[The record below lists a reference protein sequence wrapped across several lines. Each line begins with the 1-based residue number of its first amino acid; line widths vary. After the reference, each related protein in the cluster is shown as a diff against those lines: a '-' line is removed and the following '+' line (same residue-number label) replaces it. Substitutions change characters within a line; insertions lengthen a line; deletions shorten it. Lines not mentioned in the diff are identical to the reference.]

1 MNAKV
6 IALPKR
12 DFNFNWSYYQT
23 TIGKKRFEFF
33 RALAWEKTQIRH
45 DLPPLLSRMT
55 PFQSVFWSSLY
66 FLLGCSSLDFRVFTY
81 VFSCSL
87 SRSSHRTL
95 PILVSSLTLWRVFL
109 DSLYAFYSLLFSVAL
124 SLSIRPI
131 FTQTLSPRTWVTISC
146 RWQSF
151 SSAGIVALLFDQKL
165 QNTENYCSTSTTS
178 VWFPA
183 QNAGCKLFVYAA
195 PHLLAQV
202 KPSCN
207 S

>member
-66 FLLGCSSLDFRVFTY
+66 FLL
-81 VFSCSL
+81 
-87 SRSSHRTL
+87 
-95 PILVSSLTLWRVFL
+95 
-109 DSLYAFYSLLFSVAL
+109 
-124 SLSIRPI
+124 
-131 FTQTLSPRTWVTISC
+131 
-146 RWQSF
+146 
-151 SSAGIVALLFDQKL
+151 ALLFAWFSRFYLCLFLFSFAFLSPYSAHFGFLSNFMAGFSRLALRLLLTAFFGRSVSFYPAYFHSNPLSTNLSNNFLPLTKL
-165 QNTENYCSTSTTS
+165 
-178 VWFPA
+178 
-183 QNAGCKLFVYAA
+183 
-195 PHLLAQV
+195 
-202 KPSCN
+202 
-207 S
+207 